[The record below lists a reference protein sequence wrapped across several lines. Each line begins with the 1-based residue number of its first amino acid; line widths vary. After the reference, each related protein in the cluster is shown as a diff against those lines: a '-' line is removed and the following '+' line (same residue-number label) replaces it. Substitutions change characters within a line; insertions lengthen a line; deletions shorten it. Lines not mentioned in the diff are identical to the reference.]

1 MEAAAAAAENIGG
14 GDGSGPPCGCGD
26 DMAAAPKGCCGE
38 GKAGGWCVGWPIGTK
53 GCWYSCGCCGAAHER
68 ARPGCGIAIEWGGWL
83 IGECCTLRTPVN
95 GHALE

>member
-26 DMAAAPKGCCGE
+26 DMAAAPKGCGE

>member
-26 DMAAAPKGCCGE
+26 DMAAAPKGCGGE

-53 GCWYSCGCCGAAHER
+53 GCWYRCGCRGAAHER